1 MNTLFLFPHVHVLLH
16 YHIMH
21 MDDMFV
27 PIFLIAKYN
36 MYTSGKTLIWHFQF
50 RNTSDCRSVE
60 MNTNN
65 TNDVTELRMVVA
77 GVQMRAL
84 LLVTLHSGI

>member
-36 MYTSGKTLIWHFQF
+36 MYTSGKTDLTFSI
-50 RNTSDCRSVE
+50 
-60 MNTNN
+60 
-65 TNDVTELRMVVA
+65 
-77 GVQMRAL
+77 
-84 LLVTLHSGI
+84 